1 MHLLT
6 EQLVAE
12 AEELLDQQDHIL
24 TMEAQEDLEL
34 QLHLIHQVHKHFLVE
49 VVVDLETFQADL
61 ADQED
66 LAEELV
72 EQETLQQILEVAAEA
87 AAQFKAEYTDQE
99 DQVEFS

>member
-12 AEELLDQQDHIL
+12 AAELKGQQDHIL
-24 TMEAQEDLEL
+24 TLEAQEAAEL
-34 QLHLIHQVHKHFLVE
+34 QLHLFHQVHKHSLAE
-49 VVVDLETFQADL
+49 VAVDLETYLVDL

-72 EQETLQQILEVAAEA
+72 VTLTLQRILEAAAEA
-87 AAQFKAEYTDQE
+87 AAQLKVMEIDKV
-99 DQVEFS
+99 DLVEFI